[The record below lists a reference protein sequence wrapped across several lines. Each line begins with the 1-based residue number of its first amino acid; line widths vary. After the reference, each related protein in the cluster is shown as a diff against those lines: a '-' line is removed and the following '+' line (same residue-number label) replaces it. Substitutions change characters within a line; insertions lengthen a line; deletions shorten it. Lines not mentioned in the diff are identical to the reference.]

1 MPPHMPSRHHRL
13 GAGGL
18 MSSFGAGVRDRL
30 RTLLNIRK
38 PRNAQRRGPRPS
50 VGARIFW
57 DDVRMTVQ
65 AGMTIELWGWLQTQG
80 WREVL
85 FKGDRRRYRDIP
97 TDWAMQLIDCP
108 PERREEVLAQAI
120 ENAVARTRPTEGG
133 VAGHRTTTTGGHP
146 PSDG

>member
-1 MPPHMPSRHHRL
+1 M
-13 GAGGL
+13 A
-18 MSSFGAGVRDRL
+18 SFGAGVRDRL

-38 PRNAQRRGPRPS
+38 PRKIRRRGPRPS
-50 VGARIFW
+50 VGARIFV

-65 AGMTIELWGWLQTQG
+65 AGMTVELWGWLQTQG

-85 FKGDRRRYRDIP
+85 FKGDRRKYRDIS
-97 TDWAMQLIDCP
+97 TDWAMQLIDAP

-133 VAGHRTTTTGGHP
+133 VVAATNTTTTTP
-146 PSDG
+146 PADS

>member
-1 MPPHMPSRHHRL
+1 MATFA
-13 GAGGL
+13 AG
-18 MSSFGAGVRDRL
+18 MRDRL

-50 VGARIFW
+50 VGSRIYC

-65 AGMTIELWGWLQTQG
+65 AGMPVELWGWLQSLG

-85 FKGDRRRYRDIP
+85 FKGDRRKYRDVS
-97 TDWAMQLIDCP
+97 TDWAMQLIDAP

-120 ENAVARTRPTEGG
+120 ENAVARTRPTEVG
-133 VAGHRTTTTGGHP
+133 VPGTPSPTTGTP

>member
-1 MPPHMPSRHHRL
+1 MASL
-13 GAGGL
+13 AA
-18 MSSFGAGVRDRL
+18 SVRDRL

-38 PRNAQRRGPRPS
+38 PRKEQRRGPRPS
-50 VGARIFW
+50 VGSRIYW

-85 FKGDRRRYRDIP
+85 YKGDRRRYRDVS
-97 TDWAMQLIDCP
+97 TEMAMELIDAP
-108 PERREEVLAQAI
+108 PERRGEVLAQAI

-133 VAGHRTTTTGGHP
+133 VTSAPPTTTG
-146 PSDG
+146 SDG

>member
-1 MPPHMPSRHHRL
+1 M
-13 GAGGL
+13 A
-18 MSSFGAGVRDRL
+18 SFAAAVRDRL

-38 PRNAQRRGPRPS
+38 ARGMQRRGPRPS
-50 VGARIFW
+50 VGARIYC

-65 AGMTIELWGWLQTQG
+65 AGMPVELWGWLQTQG

-85 FKGDRRRYRDIP
+85 FKGDRRKYRDIP

-133 VAGHRTTTTGGHP
+133 AASQRTTTTSGHP
-146 PSDG
+146 PADS

>member
-1 MPPHMPSRHHRL
+1 
-13 GAGGL
+13 
-18 MSSFGAGVRDRL
+18 MSSFGAAVRDRL

-38 PRNAQRRGPRPS
+38 ARKQHRRGPRPS
-50 VGARIFW
+50 TGSRIYC

-65 AGMTIELWGWLQTQG
+65 AGMTAELWAWLQSLG

-85 FKGDRRRYRDIP
+85 FKGDRRKYRDVS
-97 TDWAMQLIDCP
+97 TEMARELIDSP

-133 VAGHRTTTTGGHP
+133 TESTRTTTTGVP
-146 PSDG
+146 PADG

>member
-1 MPPHMPSRHHRL
+1 M
-13 GAGGL
+13 A
-18 MSSFGAGVRDRL
+18 SFGAGVRDRL

-38 PRNAQRRGPRPS
+38 PRKNQRRGPRPS
-50 VGARIFW
+50 VGARIFV

-65 AGMTIELWGWLQTQG
+65 AGMTVELWGWLQTQG

-85 FKGDRRRYRDIP
+85 FKGDRRKYRDIS
-97 TDWAMQLIDCP
+97 TDWAMQLIDAP

-133 VAGHRTTTTGGHP
+133 VVAATNTTTTTP
-146 PSDG
+146 PADS

>member
-1 MPPHMPSRHHRL
+1 M
-13 GAGGL
+13 A
-18 MSSFGAGVRDRL
+18 SFAAAVRDRL

-38 PRNAQRRGPRPS
+38 DRGAQRRGPRPS
-50 VGARIFW
+50 IGSRIYR

-65 AGMTIELWGWLQTQG
+65 AGMTVELWGWLQTQG

-85 FKGDRRRYRDIP
+85 FKGDRRKYSEIP

-108 PERREEVLAQAI
+108 PERREQVLAQAI

-133 VAGHRTTTTGGHP
+133 APSQHTTTTGGHP
-146 PSDG
+146 PANS